1 VTAVADYLFT
11 DVRRFAVPPGRAYG
25 SERFERRPPRAMI
38 GSLVRRWLGRRGDAW
53 PAHVDG
59 AFELPAYLSGPP
71 QRPRRG
77 A

>member
-25 SERFERRPPRAMI
+25 AERFERRPPRTVI
-38 GSLVRRWLGRRGDAW
+38 GPLVRRWLGRGREAG
-53 PAHVDG
+53 PARADG
-59 AFELPAYLSGPP
+59 TFELPAYLSGPS
-71 QRPRRG
+71 QLTRRG